1 MIIPYFQTLT
11 SVHPHLAKMAAHVSI
26 SLGVTGVIALLDGLV
41 QIARVNNL
49 IYAFVMPI
57 GVLKQ

>member
-11 SVHPHLAKMAAHVSI
+11 SVHQYLAKMAAHVSI
-26 SLGVTGVIALLDGLV
+26 LLGVTGVIALLDGLV

-49 IYAFVMPI
+49 IYAFLMPI

>member
-1 MIIPYFQTLT
+1 MT

-26 SLGVTGVIALLDGLV
+26 SLAVTGVIALLDGLV

-49 IYAFVMPI
+49 IYAFVMTI
-57 GVLKQ
+57 VVLKQ

>member
-1 MIIPYFQTLT
+1 VIIPNFQTST
-11 SVHPHLAKMAAHVSI
+11 SVYLHLAKMAAHVSI